1 MVAPNGSEE
10 LTFRHAFRITFLL
23 SSSRID
29 GGDVDKVLIASNILY
44 FLNFCKFSKCYIE
57 KAAFFFLKNAASYYS
72 GYLEDNFLPSLK
84 REKMIIS
91 LSLDLVVS
99 PTVTA

>member
-44 FLNFCKFSKCYIE
+44 FLNFCKLSMFHEIYFLNF
-57 KAAFFFLKNAASYYS
+57 KAL
-72 GYLEDNFLPSLK
+72 L
-84 REKMIIS
+84 RIIS
-91 LSLDLVVS
+91 GGLFGSINRKGLS
-99 PTVTA
+99 T